1 MRKYKKLYMDAKVL
15 LRESID
21 TARDFMKENEDLKS
35 KLKMEICKY
44 QRQVTHS
51 ENLQGELSA
60 AKEMNTENLRLL
72 DSYMQNNSRQAQ
84 DIIELEAVAIALY
97 DVLWHMVYSVEDEI
111 KDKDV
116 VNLNAYKTIV
126 ALFEAEGKRNENKG
140 L

>member
-1 MRKYKKLYMDAKVL
+1 MTYRKAYCKATRLVDQAIETIH
-15 LRESID
+15 RQ
-21 TARDFMKENEDLKS
+21 NEQIS
-35 KLKMEICKY
+35 EMHGKLKMEFCKY
-44 QRQVTHS
+44 QKQVSHS
-51 ENLQGELSA
+51 EELQAQLNA

-97 DVLWHMVYSVEDEI
+97 DVLWHQVHSVENEL

-126 ALFEAEGKRNENKG
+126 ALFEAEGED
-140 L
+140 

>member
-21 TARDFMKENEDLKS
+21 TARDFMKENEELKRN
-35 KLKMEICKY
+35 LKMEICKY

-60 AKEMNTENLRLL
+60 AKEMNTESLRLL

-84 DIIELEAVAIALY
+84 DIIELESVAIALY

-126 ALFEAEGKRNENKG
+126 ALFEAEGED
-140 L
+140 

>member
-21 TARDFMKENEDLKS
+21 TARDFMKENEELKR

-60 AKEMNTENLRLL
+60 ATEMNNENLRLL

-84 DIIELEAVAIALY
+84 DIIELESVAIALY

-126 ALFEAEGKRNENKG
+126 ALFEAEGED
-140 L
+140 

>member
-21 TARDFMKENEDLKS
+21 TARDFMKENEELKRN
-35 KLKMEICKY
+35 LKMEICKY

-84 DIIELEAVAIALY
+84 DIIELESVAIALY
-97 DVLWHMVYSVEDEI
+97 DVLWHQVYSVEDEI

-126 ALFEAEGKRNENKG
+126 ALFEAEGED
-140 L
+140 

>member
-60 AKEMNTENLRLL
+60 ATEMNTDNLRLL
-72 DSYMQNNSRQAQ
+72 DSYLQNNSRQAQ

-111 KDKDV
+111 KDKNV
-116 VNLNAYKTIV
+116 TNLNAYKTIV
-126 ALFEAEGKRNENKG
+126 ALFEAEGED
-140 L
+140 

>member
-21 TARDFMKENEDLKS
+21 TARDFMKENEELKS

-126 ALFEAEGKRNENKG
+126 ALFEAEGED
-140 L
+140 

>member
-1 MRKYKKLYMDAKVL
+1 MTYFMAYWKATHIVDDAVAL
-15 LRESID
+15 LDRYE
-21 TARDFMKENEDLKS
+21 THNKMLKS
-35 KLKMEICKY
+35 KLDGALKKNE
-44 QRQVTHS
+44 
-51 ENLQGELSA
+51 ELQAQLNA

-97 DVLWHMVYSVEDEI
+97 DVLWHQVYSVEDEI

-126 ALFEAEGKRNENKG
+126 ALFEAEGED
-140 L
+140 

>member
-1 MRKYKKLYMDAKVL
+1 MTYRKAYCKATRL
-15 LRESID
+15 LDQSID
-21 TARDFMKENEDLKS
+21 TIHRQNEQIS
-35 KLKMEICKY
+35 EMHGKLKMEFCKY
-44 QRQVTHS
+44 QKQVSHS
-51 ENLQGELSA
+51 EELQAQLNA

-97 DVLWHMVYSVEDEI
+97 DVLWHQVHSVEHEL

-126 ALFEAEGKRNENKG
+126 ALFEAEGED
-140 L
+140 

>member
-60 AKEMNTENLRLL
+60 ATEMNTENLRLL

-111 KDKDV
+111 KDKNV
-116 VNLNAYKTIV
+116 TNLNAYKTIV
-126 ALFEAEGKRNENKG
+126 ALFEAEGED
-140 L
+140 

>member
-1 MRKYKKLYMDAKVL
+1 MTYRKAYCKATRL
-15 LRESID
+15 ID
-21 TARDFMKENEDLKS
+21 QAIETIHRQNEQISELHG
-35 KLKMEICKY
+35 KLKMEFCKY
-44 QRQVTHS
+44 QKQVSHS
-51 ENLQGELSA
+51 EELQAQLNA

-126 ALFEAEGKRNENKG
+126 ALFEAEGED
-140 L
+140 

>member
-1 MRKYKKLYMDAKVL
+1 MTYRKAYCKATRLADQAIEIIH
-15 LRESID
+15 RQ
-21 TARDFMKENEDLKS
+21 NEQIS
-35 KLKMEICKY
+35 EMQGKLKMEFCKY
-44 QRQVTHS
+44 QKQVSHS
-51 ENLQGELSA
+51 EELQAQLNT

-111 KDKDV
+111 KDNDV

-126 ALFEAEGKRNENKG
+126 ALFEAEGEH
-140 L
+140 

>member
-60 AKEMNTENLRLL
+60 ATEMNTENLRLL

-97 DVLWHMVYSVEDEI
+97 DALWHMVYSVEDEL
-111 KDKDV
+111 KDKNV
-116 VNLNAYKTIV
+116 TNLNAYKTIV
-126 ALFEAEGKRNENKG
+126 ALFEVEGED
-140 L
+140 

>member
-111 KDKDV
+111 KDKNV
-116 VNLNAYKTIV
+116 TNLNAYKTIV
-126 ALFEAEGKRNENKG
+126 ALFEAEGED
-140 L
+140 

>member
-21 TARDFMKENEDLKS
+21 TARDFMKENEELKR

-60 AKEMNTENLRLL
+60 AKKMNTENLRLL

-97 DVLWHMVYSVEDEI
+97 DVLWHQVYSVEDEI

-126 ALFEAEGKRNENKG
+126 ALFEAEGED
-140 L
+140 

>member
-21 TARDFMKENEDLKS
+21 TARDFMKENEELKR

-84 DIIELEAVAIALY
+84 DIIELESVALALY

-126 ALFEAEGKRNENKG
+126 ALFEAEGED
-140 L
+140 

>member
-97 DVLWHMVYSVEDEI
+97 DALWHMVYSVEDEI
-111 KDKDV
+111 KDKNV
-116 VNLNAYKTIV
+116 TNLNAYKTIV
-126 ALFEAEGKRNENKG
+126 ALFEVEGED
-140 L
+140 

>member
-21 TARDFMKENEDLKS
+21 TARDFMKENEELKS

-116 VNLNAYKTIV
+116 VNLNAYKTV
-126 ALFEAEGKRNENKG
+126 KALFEAEGEEE
-140 L
+140 

>member
-21 TARDFMKENEDLKS
+21 TARDFMKENEELKS

-97 DVLWHMVYSVEDEI
+97 DALWHMVYSVEDEI

-126 ALFEAEGKRNENKG
+126 ALFEAEGED
-140 L
+140 

>member
-21 TARDFMKENEDLKS
+21 TARDFMKENEELKR

-126 ALFEAEGKRNENKG
+126 ALFEAEGED
-140 L
+140 

>member
-21 TARDFMKENEDLKS
+21 TARDFMKENEELKR

-51 ENLQGELSA
+51 ENLQGKLSA

-126 ALFEAEGKRNENKG
+126 ALFEAEGED
-140 L
+140 

>member
-21 TARDFMKENEDLKS
+21 TARDFMKENEELKR

-84 DIIELEAVAIALY
+84 DIIELESVALALY

-116 VNLNAYKTIV
+116 VNLDAYKTIV
-126 ALFEAEGKRNENKG
+126 ALFEAEGED
-140 L
+140 

>member
-21 TARDFMKENEDLKS
+21 TARDFMKENEELKR

-97 DVLWHMVYSVEDEI
+97 DVLWHLVYSVEDEL
-111 KDKDV
+111 KDNPV
-116 VNLNAYKTIV
+116 LNLNAYKTV
-126 ALFEAEGKRNENKG
+126 KALFEAEVEEE
-140 L
+140 